1 MKYRERIAAYQRLRD
16 QPLWKLL
23 ASDRAP
29 VLVGLLQG
37 LLLEGERRLG
47 APVLAERLQNQLDVL
62 NADQLDVELPRNAQA
77 YIAYWLSQGWLERR
91 LPEGA
96 AEEEYELS
104 RQASQAIR
112 FIASLGQSAAVATE
126 SRLSL
131 VMQQVAQLAQQ
142 TEVNPDARLAA
153 LQAERARIDA
163 EIAEVTSGKVA
174 ALDGK
179 RALERTRD
187 LIRLADEL
195 AEDFRRVRDDFEQL
209 NRRFRESIIDAEG
222 ARGDVLDKLFNGIDV
237 IGESEAG
244 RTFQAFWDLL
254 NDPARSAQLDDALE
268 LVLTRNYTRKLERG
282 ERTFLRNFTATLLD
296 RGGQVH
302 DVMQNFARSLRGFV
316 QSRGFLEQRRLTQ
329 LLKQAQGQALQLR
342 EELRPTAPT
351 GYVLPLSA
359 SRLRSIGQWRLH
371 DPSTHQVDT
380 SIWWSDGAEISLD
393 SVGDLV
399 AQSEIDIRS
408 LKDDLYTLLGQS
420 PRLSLSQVLEQ
431 RPARQGLGSVIG
443 FLSIATRHGVV
454 AQDQR
459 ESVMWLGGDGELRRA
474 RVPLVWFVKEKRDEL
489 V

>member
-1 MKYRERIAAYQRLRD
+1 MKYRERIAAYQRLRE

-37 LLLEGERRLG
+37 LLLEGDRRLG
-47 APVLAERLQNQLDVL
+47 ASVLAERLQNQLDAL
-62 NADQLDVELPRNAQA
+62 NADQLDVELPRTAQA

-96 AEEEYELS
+96 SEEEYELS
-104 RQASQAIR
+104 RQAMQAIR
-112 FIASLGQSAAVATE
+112 FIAGLGQSAAVATE

-131 VMQQVAQLAQQ
+131 VMQQVAQLAHQ
-142 TEVNPDARLAA
+142 TESNPDARLAA

-222 ARGDVLDKLFNGIDV
+222 ARGDILDRLFNGIDV

-254 NDPARSAQLDDALE
+254 NDPVRSAQLDESLE
-268 LVLTRNYTRKLERG
+268 LLLSRNYTRRLERG
-282 ERTFLRNFTATLLD
+282 ERAFLRNFTATLLD

-316 QSRGFLEQRRLTQ
+316 QSRGFLEQRRLNQ

-351 GYVLPLSA
+351 GFVLPLSA

-371 DPSTHQVDT
+371 DPATHQVDT
-380 SIWWSDGAEISLD
+380 TVWWSDGAEISLD

-420 PRLSLSQVLEQ
+420 PRLSLAQVLEQ

-443 FLSIATRHGVV
+443 FLSIATRHGEVV
-454 AQDQR
+454 PDQR
-459 ESVMWLGGDGELRRA
+459 ENVMWLGGDGQLRRA